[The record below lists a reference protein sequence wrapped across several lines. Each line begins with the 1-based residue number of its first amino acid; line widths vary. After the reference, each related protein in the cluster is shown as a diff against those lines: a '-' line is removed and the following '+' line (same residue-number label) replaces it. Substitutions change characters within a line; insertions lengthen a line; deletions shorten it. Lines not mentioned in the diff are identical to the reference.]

1 MISPYNQAPPAS
13 GFLSTEEEDQN
24 FPEEYQ
30 NFPHSQNYYDCH
42 TLIILYL
49 SSIGRLL
56 KKIGAIQWSPDRIKY
71 TQDPVVRI
79 EH

>member
-42 TLIILYL
+42 ILIILYP

-56 KKIGAIQWSPDRIKY
+56 KKNRGNPMVTGSNKIHAGSGRKN
-71 TQDPVVRI
+71 
-79 EH
+79 